1 MSFKRLILLAFL
13 AASTVPASLLAQS
26 LSTPVDEIVAVVDE
40 DVILRS
46 ELDQALDGIRR
57 QYRGREAQLPPRE
70 VLERQVLERLTLARL
85 QLQRAEATG
94 VRITD
99 TEVDGAIAN
108 ILRQNGIDIT
118 QLQRQLEAD
127 GFTLAEFR
135 KTLRDELMVQRLRQR
150 VVDSR
155 GEVSPSE
162 LEIALA
168 SGVHQRGEVR
178 LALILIGVPD
188 GATAEQIE
196 TARSKAEG
204 VRKLV
209 VDEGSMD
216 FTAAAIRYSDA
227 PQALEGGDLGWRRY
241 DQVPPSFTDLLLG
254 MDVGEVSQPLRTPS
268 GFYLLKVVDKRDTS
282 QIVVTE
288 YNPRRILVK
297 VTELQSEGD
306 AQRSIQA
313 IHERLR
319 RGEDFGK
326 LARELSEDDAT
337 APLSGDMGWF
347 ALDDIAPEFGELLA
361 SLQDEGYS
369 EPFRTPEGW
378 MIIQR
383 AASRQ
388 ADRTEDYVR
397 NQVRESLRQ
406 RKGDEAYEQ
415 FLRQLE
421 GEAYIEYRLGGAAS

>member
-1 MSFKRLILLAFL
+1 MSFKYLIFLSFL
-13 AASTVPASLLAQS
+13 AAFAVPSKLLGQA
-26 LSTPVDEIVAVVDE
+26 LTTPIDEIVAVVNE

-46 ELDQALDGIRR
+46 ELDQALEGIRR

-70 VLERQVLERLTLARL
+70 VLERQVLERLTLVRL
-85 QLQRAEATG
+85 QVQRAEESG

-135 KTLRDELMVQRLRQR
+135 KTLREELMVQRLRQR
-150 VVDSR
+150 VIDAR

-168 SGVHQRGEVR
+168 SGVHRRGEVR

-188 GATAEQIE
+188 GATAAQIE
-196 TARSKAEG
+196 TARRKAEG
-204 VRKLV
+204 VRKLI
-209 VDEGSMD
+209 VDDGAMD
-216 FTAAAIRYSDA
+216 FTAAAIRYSDG

-241 DQVPPSFTDLLLG
+241 DQLPPSFTDLLLG
-254 MDVGEVSQPLRTPS
+254 MEVGEVSQPLRTPS

-297 VTELQSEGD
+297 VNELQSEED
-306 AQRSIQA
+306 AQRSIQR

-326 LARELSEDDAT
+326 LARELSEDEAT

-347 ALDDIAPEFGELLA
+347 ALSDIAPEFGELLT
-361 SLQDEGYS
+361 SLEDGGYS

-383 AASRQ
+383 AGSRQ
-388 ADRTEDYVR
+388 IDRTEDYVR

-406 RKGDEAYEQ
+406 RKGEDAYEQ
-415 FLRQLE
+415 FLRQLR